1 MAIVIGETT
10 DELGVE
16 EKLIALKILLVIYL
30 HDKRYLDA
38 LADIEELLNDPK
50 IMDQHREYLLL
61 KQGEIR
67 QALAGSLNKRQPRV
81 LQFVLSLLH
90 KAD

>member
-10 DELGVE
+10 EELGVE

-30 HDKRYLDA
+30 HDKRHLDA

-50 IMDQHREYLLL
+50 MDQHKEYLLL
-61 KQGEIR
+61 KQNEVR
-67 QALAGSLNKRQPRV
+67 QVLVSLADRKKGN
-81 LQFVLSLLH
+81 LLRFL
-90 KAD
+90 KIKFPVF